1 MKRILALAALG
12 LLVATAA
19 VRAAPPAFLAG
30 AQDASSLVEASQ
42 YRKGKGFKKGKG
54 FFKKGNFKK
63 GRGFGKGPKGRKGAG
78 RKRPYRY
85 SACVAKGNNAMQCNG
100 RCR

>member
-54 FFKKGNFKK
+54 FFKKG
-63 GRGFGKGPKGRKGAG
+63 RGFGKGPKGRKGAG
-78 RKRPYRY
+78 RKGPYCY